1 MSDIPAKIHPH
12 NLASGE
18 SSDEEE
24 FNLRSVYVFTEQ
36 FEPSN
41 LLFRFTG
48 TGKSLLGTLIMTTDC
63 SWNYHEN

>member
-24 FNLRSVYVFTEQ
+24 FNLRSVHVFTEQ
-36 FEPSN
+36 FELKPNNFKKQCSLSSF
-41 LLFRFTG
+41 LLTYGPG
-48 TGKSLLGTLIMTTDC
+48 T
-63 SWNYHEN
+63 

>member
-24 FNLRSVYVFTEQ
+24 FNLRSIHTFTEL

-41 LLFRFTG
+41 LLVRFTK
-48 TGKSLLGTLIMTTDC
+48 TFT
-63 SWNYHEN
+63 EN

>member
-36 FEPSN
+36 FKPSN
-41 LLFRFTG
+41 LLVRFTS
-48 TGKSLLGTLIMTTDC
+48 TGYSF
-63 SWNYHEN
+63 

>member
-18 SSDEEE
+18 SSDEED
-24 FNLRSVYVFTEQ
+24 FNLRSVHVFTEQ

-41 LLFRFTG
+41 LLVRFTG
-48 TGKSLLGTLIMTTDC
+48 TYFLRLENLPIKFIGTFHG
-63 SWNYHEN
+63 YR

>member
-24 FNLRSVYVFTEQ
+24 FNLRSVHVFTEQ

-41 LLFRFTG
+41 LLVRFTG
-48 TGKSLLGTLIMTTDC
+48 TFYG
-63 SWNYHEN
+63 